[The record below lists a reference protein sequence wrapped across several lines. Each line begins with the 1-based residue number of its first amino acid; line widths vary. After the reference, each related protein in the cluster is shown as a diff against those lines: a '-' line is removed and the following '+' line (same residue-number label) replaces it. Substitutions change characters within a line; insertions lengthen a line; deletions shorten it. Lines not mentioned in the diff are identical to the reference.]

1 MAGGLFMPDNLGM
14 ELVICLRIVFGTLF
28 VAVLVGGYFL
38 FKNMD
43 RLLAH
48 PNENIGA
55 SGLNKVQI
63 ISIWL
68 HALALTGAFA
78 FLIR

>member
-1 MAGGLFMPDNLGM
+1 MDHLCGM
-14 ELVICLRIVFGTLF
+14 DFFIYVRIVFGIMFTGL
-28 VAVLVGGYFL
+28 LVGGYYL

-48 PNENIGA
+48 PNENEGA
-55 SGLNKVQI
+55 RGLNKVQI

-68 HALALTGAFA
+68 HALALTGGFA
-78 FLIR
+78 FFIH